1 MFSRYSVKKPYTVI
15 VGIILV
21 IVLGVISFQHM
32 TTDLLPSMNLP
43 YVVVYTPYVG
53 ATPEQVEADLTRP
66 MEAAFA
72 TLNDVKKI
80 TSSSRDNVS
89 VVIMQFNDGANMDTA
104 LIEISSRLDQL
115 RGDWNDDVGAPVAM
129 KLNPDML
136 PVAILSVTRD
146 DMDILALSNYV
157 EDELVPAFEA
167 LNGVASA
174 EASGVIEQRI
184 DVTIEQ
190 SRIDVLNAAILK
202 DVNKELSDVE
212 KKLNDAQ
219 AQLSDGK
226 GKLSRAKKKAMQQLD
241 QAEAQLDQAEA
252 QIGPAIEKLTQQ
264 RAEAAAQR
272 EALAK
277 NVAALEALVNMDDAQ
292 RQQLKQIAD
301 ALAQLKLQRQNLADQ
316 LAVAEAALAD
326 PALAEAR
333 AAAQS
338 QRDELNA
345 ERARQQQYVDDLK
358 LLDADALRQQIEA
371 LDKQIAE
378 DEAALKAAT
387 EALNDL
393 KTKQADA
400 QARIDA
406 LTAKIGQ
413 ADGGD
418 KATQAPAKSDAPGAT
433 DLPAATDAAAASE
446 ATEAPDTGSGD
457 ASAATENTEA
467 PTETEA
473 PDAGSGGASAA
484 TEASETPTE
493 TESPDAGSGDA
504 SAATEGSEA
513 PNETEAPDAGAATE
527 GAEAPDAPDERQ
539 GDAAGDE
546 KEPTPA
552 KPAGDDAPEGGSD
565 VPDESPKAESGTVD
579 AATDAPKAARED
591 SAPAAE
597 APEGN
602 APAAV
607 ANAADEP
614 TPTPTPSP
622 TPTPAPETA
631 LRPGSALAEDASPEK
646 LKEQLEA
653 ERRLLEE
660 LNQQAEAKAAEV
672 DALSK
677 KLEEQKKTLA
687 ARRDALDTLTGENVD
702 IQSRMDA
709 AQGQIDSL
717 TGRIATLD
725 QELAQIDAQQAQL
738 AAAPE
743 AIRQGIAQIDEQIA
757 AIENSEAYQAILLL
771 EDPEGLN
778 AKYIEATNG
787 LAQLD
792 AGIAQMDE
800 ALEKLKKNIIP
811 GGFVEGMDEDTD
823 LNASRAQ
830 LEEGREQMESAFSQA
845 SSMLRDAEAEL
856 AKARKE
862 FNEQRDEAL
871 ENAGLDGVI
880 TMQSVSALIGAAN
893 IAKPAG
899 YVHDADDEQVL
910 VRVGNKF
917 ESLDA
922 VRRLKL
928 FKLGL
933 DSVDEV
939 RLLDVARVEL
949 TDNRDDVFTKLN
961 GQDGIL
967 LSMDKQ
973 STYSTADVARTV
985 MDKARALAAENP
997 NLHIVDLMNQGEYI
1011 NIIVDSVLG
1020 NLLTG
1025 GGLAILI
1032 LLLFLMDFRPTVTVA
1047 FSIPISVVIAF
1058 VCMYFTGI
1066 TLNVLS
1072 LSGLSLGI
1080 GMLVDNSIVAI
1091 ENIYRLHDEE
1101 GVPLLRA
1108 CVEGV
1113 RSVSGALFS
1122 STLTTI
1128 CVFLPI
1134 VFVQGMAR
1142 DLFADMGLTIAY
1154 SLLASLFVAMT
1165 VVPAMCSFLMRHSK
1179 PHRHRIFGAIQR
1191 FYGFLLRGALRVKPL
1206 VLLAALG
1213 LLAFAAMQV
1222 PKMGISFMPE
1232 VNSRQMSADL
1242 AFGPEMTEAQ
1252 QKAQAVA
1259 IMDEMMKIEGVESVG
1274 LMGGSGGVMSG
1285 LTGGSGMSYYIN
1297 IDESK
1302 EHNNADIARRM
1313 EEIGKKLNADL
1324 TVQASTM
1331 DISMMTGSGIQ
1342 VEITGDDLQV
1352 LQTIAKDVAELARNT
1367 EDIVDVDDGLEDAVP
1382 ELRVEV
1388 DKEKAADENL
1398 TTGQVLQ
1405 FVAQKVA
1412 GRVEITQVTL
1422 DGRELSIYL
1431 EDGENSDLKPADI
1444 ENLEIEVDS
1453 KDKNK
1458 LVRIGDVAEIRDSQS
1473 LSTISRASQRRLV
1486 TVSFGIAEG
1495 YSANLV
1501 SDAFAEKLKGY
1512 SLPAGYSAD
1521 LAGENETVM
1530 GIMED
1535 LVWMVLVAVLLIF
1548 LIMVAQFQSFKSPII
1563 VMFTIPLAF
1572 TGGLLALLA
1581 TGMDLSIVSMLGF
1594 LVLSGVVVNNGIVFI
1609 DCVNQLRIGGM
1620 EKREALI
1627 ETGRI
1632 RLRPILMTAL
1642 TTILGMSTMALG
1654 QGTGAEMMQPMA
1666 VVSIGGLSY
1675 ATLMTLF
1682 IVPVLYDL
1690 LNGKKMKAREIQMIR
1705 EAAGMTGD
1713 EVLDGETRVEAEANA
1728 AGKTA
1733 RDADGPALT
1742 AAVPPAANPAP
1753 ATAGAVKNALAET
1766 VPVENAPAETVPV
1779 ENAPAGA
1786 EPVVPVSEPA
1796 EPEPPATPT
1805 PAKPLRIRL
1814 KPGRGQVGK

>member
-338 QRDELNA
+338 QRDELDA

-457 ASAATENTEA
+457 ASAATENTES

-473 PDAGSGGASAA
+473 PDAGSGDASAA
-484 TEASETPTE
+484 TENTEAPTE

-504 SAATEGSEA
+504 SAATEGTEA
-513 PNETEAPDAGAATE
+513 PNETEAPDAGATTE

-565 VPDESPKAESGTVD
+565 VPDESPKAEGGTVD

-597 APEGN
+597 APEDN

-653 ERRLLEE
+653 ERRLLDE

-1367 EDIVDVDDGLEDAVP
+1367 EGIVDVDDGLEDAVP

-1742 AAVPPAANPAP
+1742 AAVPPAADPAP
-1753 ATAGAVKNALAET
+1753 ATAGAAK
-1766 VPVENAPAETVPV
+1766 NAPAETVPV

>member
-338 QRDELNA
+338 QRDELDA

-473 PDAGSGGASAA
+473 PDAGSGDASAA
-484 TEASETPTE
+484 TENTEAPTE

-504 SAATEGSEA
+504 SAATEGTEA

-565 VPDESPKAESGTVD
+565 APDESPKADSGTVD

-1367 EDIVDVDDGLEDAVP
+1367 EGIVDVDDGLEDAVP

-1431 EDGENSDLKPADI
+1431 EDSENSDLKPADI

-1742 AAVPPAANPAP
+1742 AAVPAPVAAGPDPIATEPAP
-1753 ATAGAVKNALAET
+1753 I
-1766 VPVENAPAETVPV
+1766 
-1779 ENAPAGA
+1779 
-1786 EPVVPVSEPA
+1786 
-1796 EPEPPATPT
+1796 EPEPATVTPDPTPVETRPVAVDPVPNPDKPIPPA

-1814 KPGRGQVGK
+1814 KTGRG

>member
-1 MFSRYSVKKPYTVI
+1 
-15 VGIILV
+15 
-21 IVLGVISFQHM
+21 
-32 TTDLLPSMNLP
+32 
-43 YVVVYTPYVG
+43 
-53 ATPEQVEADLTRP
+53 
-66 MEAAFA
+66 
-72 TLNDVKKI
+72 
-80 TSSSRDNVS
+80 
-89 VVIMQFNDGANMDTA
+89 
-104 LIEISSRLDQL
+104 
-115 RGDWNDDVGAPVAM
+115 
-129 KLNPDML
+129 
-136 PVAILSVTRD
+136 
-146 DMDILALSNYV
+146 
-157 EDELVPAFEA
+157 
-167 LNGVASA
+167 
-174 EASGVIEQRI
+174 
-184 DVTIEQ
+184 
-190 SRIDVLNAAILK
+190 
-202 DVNKELSDVE
+202 
-212 KKLNDAQ
+212 
-219 AQLSDGK
+219 
-226 GKLSRAKKKAMQQLD
+226 
-241 QAEAQLDQAEA
+241 
-252 QIGPAIEKLTQQ
+252 
-264 RAEAAAQR
+264 
-272 EALAK
+272 
-277 NVAALEALVNMDDAQ
+277 
-292 RQQLKQIAD
+292 
-301 ALAQLKLQRQNLADQ
+301 
-316 LAVAEAALAD
+316 
-326 PALAEAR
+326 
-333 AAAQS
+333 
-338 QRDELNA
+338 
-345 ERARQQQYVDDLK
+345 
-358 LLDADALRQQIEA
+358 
-371 LDKQIAE
+371 
-378 DEAALKAAT
+378 
-387 EALNDL
+387 
-393 KTKQADA
+393 
-400 QARIDA
+400 
-406 LTAKIGQ
+406 
-413 ADGGD
+413 
-418 KATQAPAKSDAPGAT
+418 
-433 DLPAATDAAAASE
+433 
-446 ATEAPDTGSGD
+446 
-457 ASAATENTEA
+457 
-467 PTETEA
+467 
-473 PDAGSGGASAA
+473 
-484 TEASETPTE
+484 
-493 TESPDAGSGDA
+493 
-504 SAATEGSEA
+504 
-513 PNETEAPDAGAATE
+513 
-527 GAEAPDAPDERQ
+527 
-539 GDAAGDE
+539 
-546 KEPTPA
+546 
-552 KPAGDDAPEGGSD
+552 
-565 VPDESPKAESGTVD
+565 
-579 AATDAPKAARED
+579 
-591 SAPAAE
+591 
-597 APEGN
+597 
-602 APAAV
+602 
-607 ANAADEP
+607 
-614 TPTPTPSP
+614 
-622 TPTPAPETA
+622 
-631 LRPGSALAEDASPEK
+631 
-646 LKEQLEA
+646 
-653 ERRLLEE
+653 
-660 LNQQAEAKAAEV
+660 
-672 DALSK
+672 
-677 KLEEQKKTLA
+677 
-687 ARRDALDTLTGENVD
+687 
-702 IQSRMDA
+702 MDA
-709 AQGQIDSL
+709 AQAQVDSL
-717 TGRIATLD
+717 TERIGALD
-725 QELAQIDAQQAQL
+725 QELAQIDAQLAQL
-738 AAAPE
+738 TAAPE
-743 AIRQGIAQIDEQIA
+743 AIRQAIAAIDEQIA

-787 LAQLD
+787 LSQLD

-830 LEEGREQMESAFSQA
+830 LEAGREEMDSAFSKA
-845 SSMLRDAEAEL
+845 SSMLSDAEAEL

-910 VRVGNKF
+910 VRVGDKF
-917 ESLDA
+917 ESLDG

-949 TDNRDDVFTKLN
+949 ADNRDDVFTKLN
-961 GQDGIL
+961 GKDGIL
-967 LSMDKQ
+967 LSLDKQ
-973 STYSTADVARTV
+973 STYSTADVAKTV
-985 MDKARALAAENP
+985 MDKAKALAAENP

-1032 LLLFLMDFRPTVTVA
+1032 LLLFLMDFRPTITVA

-1165 VVPAMCSFLMRHSK
+1165 VVPAMCSFLMRRSK
-1179 PHRHRIFGAIQR
+1179 PHKHRIFRVIQN
-1191 FYGFLLRGALRVKPL
+1191 FYGFLLRGALRFKPL

-1242 AFGPEMTEAQ
+1242 AFDPDMTEAK
-1252 QKAQAVA
+1252 QKEQAVA
-1259 IMDEMMKIEGVESVG
+1259 IMDEMMKIKGVESVG

-1285 LTGGSGMSYYIN
+1285 LTGSGGMSYYIN
-1297 IDESK
+1297 IDDTQ
-1302 EHNNADIARRM
+1302 EHNNADIARQM
-1313 EEIGKKLNADL
+1313 DEIGKKLNADL

-1352 LQTIAKDVAELARNT
+1352 LQDIAKDVAELARQT
-1367 EDIVDVDDGLEDAVP
+1367 EGIVDVDDGLEDAVP

-1412 GRVEITQVTL
+1412 GRVEISRVTL
-1422 DGRELSIYL
+1422 DGRELGIYL
-1431 EDGENSDLKPADI
+1431 EDGANSKLKPADI

-1453 KDKNK
+1453 NDKNK

-1512 SLPAGYSAD
+1512 SLPAGYSAS

-1535 LVWMVLVAVLLIF
+1535 LVYMVLVAVLLIF

-1690 LNGKKMKAREIQMIR
+1690 LNGKKMNAREIQMIK

-1713 EVLDGETRVEAEANA
+1713 EVLDGDTRSETEAKASEASEA
-1728 AGKTA
+1728 TPES
-1733 RDADGPALT
+1733 AD
-1742 AAVPPAANPAP
+1742 PAP
-1753 ATAGAVKNALAET
+1753 VATI
-1766 VPVENAPAETVPV
+1766 PA
-1779 ENAPAGA
+1779 
-1786 EPVVPVSEPA
+1786 PVVPAPEHAKA
-1796 EPEPPATPT
+1796 EPEPAVAAPIGDTPEPSNPEPPAITT
-1805 PAKPLRIRL
+1805 PARPLRIRM
-1814 KPGRGQVGK
+1814 KPRRE

>member
-21 IVLGVISFQHM
+21 IVLGIISFQHM

-338 QRDELNA
+338 QRDELDA

-457 ASAATENTEA
+457 ASAATEGT
-467 PTETEA
+467 
-473 PDAGSGGASAA
+473 
-484 TEASETPTE
+484 
-493 TESPDAGSGDA
+493 
-504 SAATEGSEA
+504 EA

-527 GAEAPDAPDERQ
+527 GAEAPDAPDEGQ

-565 VPDESPKAESGTVD
+565 APDESPKAEGGTVD

-607 ANAADEP
+607 ANADDEP

-622 TPTPAPETA
+622 TPTPVPETA

-677 KLEEQKKTLA
+677 KLEEEKKTLA

-743 AIRQGIAQIDEQIA
+743 VIRQGIAQIDEQIA

-1367 EDIVDVDDGLEDAVP
+1367 EGIVDVDDGLEDAVP

-1753 ATAGAVKNALAET
+1753 ATAGAVKNAPAET

-1786 EPVVPVSEPA
+1786 APVVPVSEPA